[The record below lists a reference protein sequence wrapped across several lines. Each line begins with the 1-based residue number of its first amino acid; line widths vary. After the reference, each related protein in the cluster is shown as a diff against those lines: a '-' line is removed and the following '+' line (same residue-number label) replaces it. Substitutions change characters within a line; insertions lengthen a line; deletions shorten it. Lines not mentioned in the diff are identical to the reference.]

1 MGLTP
6 MMRQYLAVHERV
18 PDAILFFR
26 LGDFYEM
33 FFDDAV
39 TASKEL
45 EIVLTGKDCG
55 LEERAPMCGVP
66 YHSAE
71 SYIAKLVEKGHKVA
85 VCEQMEDP
93 KAAKGIVE
101 RDIVRIVS
109 PGTISSDDYIKAS
122 ENNYL
127 VSLCLDRQIIGL
139 AYTDVSTG
147 AFYATEIP
155 SEKDDRHLQNELG
168 RIAPSEI
175 VLNPALYKKEG
186 FLKSLETRFGCM
198 TDLVEQS
205 TFELGACKK
214 RVKEHFHVYALDAL
228 GMEGHDAA
236 VRAAGALL
244 AYIDETQKTES
255 AHINHLAYY
264 QTDAYML
271 LDLSARKHLELT
283 ETMRSGEKRGSLL
296 WVLDHSVTAMGARML
311 RQWVISPLI
320 RADEIKTR
328 QRDVEEL
335 TNNTGSFKELKACL
349 GKIYDIERICAK
361 AAYGTLN
368 PKDLL
373 ALKQSL
379 RVMPNLTDVISDMN
393 APGLFE
399 KYGRCDQLTDI
410 YELIDS
416 AINDDAP
423 FALKDGNVI
432 KKGYHPEVD
441 KTRKASLKGK
451 DWLRDLEAAERE
463 KTGIK
468 NLKVKYNKVFGYFI
482 EVTKSNLDLVPESY
496 IRKQTLTGSERFFT
510 TELKAMETEILG
522 AEEKLSRLEYQL
534 FREIREK
541 IVEQIGRIQA
551 LASKIATLD
560 ATFAL
565 ATAAAIG
572 HYVKP
577 EIAEDGVIDI
587 RGGRHPAAEAL
598 MEKNTFIAN
607 DCLLNQ
613 DDNRMMLIT
622 GPNMAGKST
631 YIRQVA
637 IITLMAQIGSF
648 VPADFAHIGIVDR
661 VFTRVGAS
669 DDLTTGQSTFMVEM
683 SEVSNILK
691 NATPKSLV
699 ILDEIGRGTS
709 TFDGISI
716 AWAVVEYLLNP
727 KICGAK
733 TLFATHY
740 HELTELESLEKGI
753 HNYSIGLKETQ
764 NGVIFL
770 RKIKSGAADK
780 SYGIEV
786 ATLAGFPKSVTK
798 RAKSVLRELEK
809 GEKTYREGLFDHDA
823 SRVAEDQISFITM
836 AQNSLTE
843 TERQVLDDLKDIEI
857 NTMTPMEAI
866 NTLNALKT
874 ALTAGGST

>member
-6 MMRQYLAVHERV
+6 MMQQYLAVHERV

-33 FFDDAV
+33 FFDDAI

-66 YHSAE
+66 FHSAE
-71 SYIAKLVEKGHKVA
+71 NYIVKLVERGYKVA
-85 VCEQMEDP
+85 ICEQMEDP
-93 KAAKGIVE
+93 KAVKGIVK
-101 RDIVRIVS
+101 RDIVKIVS

-127 VSLCLDRQIIGL
+127 VSLCLDRQVIGL

-155 SEKDDRHLQNELG
+155 VEKDDRNLQNELG
-168 RIAPSEI
+168 RIEPSEI
-175 VLNPALYKKEG
+175 ILNPALYKKNG
-186 FLKSLETRFGCM
+186 FLKSLESRLGCM
-198 TDLVEQS
+198 TDLFEQNA
-205 TFELGACKK
+205 FELGASKK
-214 RVKEHFHVYALDAL
+214 RIKAHFHVYALDAL
-228 GMEGHDAA
+228 GLEGHDAA
-236 VRAAGALL
+236 IRAAGALIS
-244 AYIDETQKTES
+244 YIDETQKTDS
-255 AHINHLAYY
+255 AHINHLSYY
-264 QTDAYML
+264 HTDAYML

-283 ETMRSGEKRGSLL
+283 ETMRAGEKRGSLL
-296 WVLDHSVTAMGARML
+296 WVLDHSVTAMGARMI

-320 RADEIKTR
+320 RVEDILKR
-328 QRDVEEL
+328 QNDVEEL
-335 TNNTGSFKELKACL
+335 TNNAGSFKELKSCL

-361 AAYGTLN
+361 AAFGTLN

-373 ALKQSL
+373 AFKQSL
-379 RVMPNLTDVISDMN
+379 SMMPSLTQLIRSMK
-393 APGLFE
+393 APTLSE
-399 KYGRCDQLTDI
+399 KYGNCDQLSDI

-432 KKGYHPEVD
+432 KSGYHPEVD
-441 KTRKASLKGK
+441 KAREASLKGK
-451 DWLRDLEAAERE
+451 DWLRDLESAERE

-482 EVTKSNLDLVPESY
+482 EVTKSNLDAVPESY
-496 IRKQTLTGSERFFT
+496 IRKQTLTNAERFFT
-510 TELKAMETEILG
+510 PELKTMETEILG
-522 AEEKLSRLEYQL
+522 AEEKLARLEYQL

-541 IVEQIGRIQA
+541 IVEQIERIQA
-551 LASKIATLD
+551 LAGMIATLD
-560 ATFAL
+560 AVFSL
-565 ATAAAIG
+565 ASVAVEH
-572 HYVKP
+572 HYIKP
-577 EIAEDGVIDI
+577 EISEDGIIDI
-587 RGGRHPAAEAL
+587 RGGRHPAAEAM
-598 MEKNTFIAN
+598 MEKNAFIAN
-607 DCLLNQ
+607 DCLLDA
-613 DDNRMMLIT
+613 DDHRMMLIT

-661 VFTRVGAS
+661 IFTRVGAS

-691 NATPKSLV
+691 NATSNSLV

-727 KICGAK
+727 GICGAK

-753 HNYSIGLKETQ
+753 HNYSIGLKETKS
-764 NGVIFL
+764 GVIFL
-770 RKIKSGAADK
+770 RKIKPGAADK

-786 ATLAGFPKSVTK
+786 ATLAGFPRSVTK

-809 GEKTYREGLFDHDA
+809 GEKTYREALFDHDA

-836 AQNSLTE
+836 AENTLTD

-866 NTLNALKT
+866 NTLNALKAT
-874 ALTAGGST
+874 LTAGG